1 MQASQQN
8 PSAFPPTPFY
18 DSMMN
23 SSFNPA
29 QAEHKFREAQRIVNE
44 NCHYHED
51 VKIIMFF
58 LAFYVYRSTL
68 KSDSIE
74 SFNSV
79 VSETVMEYKRYADAR
94 KYNI

>member
-1 MQASQQN
+1 
-8 PSAFPPTPFY
+8 
-18 DSMMN
+18 
-23 SSFNPA
+23 
-29 QAEHKFREAQRIVNE
+29 
-44 NCHYHED
+44 
-51 VKIIMFF
+51 MFF

-94 KYNI
+94 KYNIQFGQNEGIQLMINKLKANDCDVITIQNEKEHRDRMLE